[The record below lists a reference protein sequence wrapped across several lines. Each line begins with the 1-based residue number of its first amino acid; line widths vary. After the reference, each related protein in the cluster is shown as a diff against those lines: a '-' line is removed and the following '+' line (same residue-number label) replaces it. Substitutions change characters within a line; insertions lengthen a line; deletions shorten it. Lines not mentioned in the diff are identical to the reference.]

1 MSGRSRE
8 AAEPAKLL
16 SGHYL
21 TPGAL
26 TNLEPI
32 IKKCFLKA
40 DLLSHYTVSCI
51 HITQA
56 PYAMLSIMPSLGRT
70 PT

>member
-16 SGHYL
+16 PGHYL

-40 DLLSHYTVSCI
+40 DLSHYTVSCI

-56 PYAMLSIMPSLGRT
+56 PHAMPSIMPSLGRT